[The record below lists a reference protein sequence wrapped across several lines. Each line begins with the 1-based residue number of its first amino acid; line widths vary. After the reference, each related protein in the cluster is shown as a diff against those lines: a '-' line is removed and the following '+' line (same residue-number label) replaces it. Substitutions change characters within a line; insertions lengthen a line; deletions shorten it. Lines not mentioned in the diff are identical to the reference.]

1 MAYKIY
7 FDVNVLLDLTL
18 LRKNHADIET
28 IIKEVE
34 RGSIKGFVCGAT
46 IHTLSYFLIKQYDIK
61 HTKQILLNLLSFISV
76 VDITKE
82 DIQKALFTDF
92 KDIEDAIQV
101 QTALT
106 FKMDYFLTSD
116 MQLMK
121 ASSETLPIIN
131 ASAFLKNIAVN

>member
-1 MAYKIY
+1 MI
-7 FDVNVLLDLTL
+7 FENTILVVLIFHGNRNWCVIVFTTDT
-18 LRKNHADIET
+18 RKQALE
-28 IIKEVE
+28 
-34 RGSIKGFVCGAT
+34 
-46 IHTLSYFLIKQYDIK
+46 
-61 HTKQILLNLLSFISV
+61 
-76 VDITKE
+76 
-82 DIQKALFTDF
+82 LFTDF

>member
-1 MAYKIY
+1 M
-7 FDVNVLLDLTL
+7 
-18 LRKNHADIET
+18 
-28 IIKEVE
+28 
-34 RGSIKGFVCGAT
+34 
-46 IHTLSYFLIKQYDIK
+46 
-61 HTKQILLNLLSFISV
+61 LNLLSFISV